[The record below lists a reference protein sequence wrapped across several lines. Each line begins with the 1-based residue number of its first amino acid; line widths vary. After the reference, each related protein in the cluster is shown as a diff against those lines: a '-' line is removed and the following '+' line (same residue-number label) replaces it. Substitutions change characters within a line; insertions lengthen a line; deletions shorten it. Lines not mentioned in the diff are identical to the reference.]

1 MAFAYHI
8 RELTAETT
16 VPEFVAQF
24 VHVEKFLP
32 ACRQCP
38 RYNTRWTCPPFDFD
52 PMDVWGGYTGL
63 RLYAR
68 ILDADGAGQPMDD
81 ATEAL
86 LREKRL
92 YREKLRQWEQAA
104 PGSQMLRPV
113 PGLREVAGQALPFS
127 GASALL
133 HRGPGRRCGGVPAA
147 LFPHAGAV
155 GQGRRRAGLSGAGG
169 RPADEVKSGAEKKSK
184 SFDLLFF

>member
-8 RELTAETT
+8 RELTAEAT

-104 PGSQMLRPV
+104 PGSQML
-113 PGLREVAGQALPFS
+113 LAGTCDQCQVCEKS
-127 GASALL
+127 
-133 HRGPGRRCGGVPAA
+133 
-147 LFPHAGAV
+147 
-155 GQGRRRAGLSGAGG
+155 QGRPCHSPELLRYSIEALGG
-169 RPADEVKSGAEKKSK
+169 MWK
-184 SFDLLFF
+184 

>member
-68 ILDADGAGQPMDD
+68 ILDADGAGQSMDD

-104 PGSQMLRPV
+104 PGSQML
-113 PGLREVAGQALPFS
+113 LAGTCDQCQVCEKS
-127 GASALL
+127 
-133 HRGPGRRCGGVPAA
+133 
-147 LFPHAGAV
+147 
-155 GQGRRRAGLSGAGG
+155 QGRPCHSPELLRYSIEALGGDVEGCLRHHFHMPVLWGKDGAAPDYLVLVGGLLT
-169 RPADEVKSGAEKKSK
+169 K
-184 SFDLLFF
+184 

>member
-104 PGSQMLRPV
+104 PGSQML
-113 PGLREVAGQALPFS
+113 LAGTCDQCQVCEKS
-127 GASALL
+127 
-133 HRGPGRRCGGVPAA
+133 
-147 LFPHAGAV
+147 
-155 GQGRRRAGLSGAGG
+155 QGRPCHSPELLRYSIEALGGDVEGCLRHHFHMPVLWGKDGAAPDYLVLVGGLLT
-169 RPADEVKSGAEKKSK
+169 K
-184 SFDLLFF
+184 

>member
-104 PGSQMLRPV
+104 PGSQML
-113 PGLREVAGQALPFS
+113 LAGTCDQCQVCEKS
-127 GASALL
+127 
-133 HRGPGRRCGGVPAA
+133 
-147 LFPHAGAV
+147 
-155 GQGRRRAGLSGAGG
+155 QGRPCHSPELLRYSIEALGGDVEGCLQYYFHMPVLWGREGRAPEYLVLVGGLL
-169 RPADEVKSGAEKKSK
+169 EK
-184 SFDLLFF
+184 

>member
-8 RELTAETT
+8 RDLTAEAT

-104 PGSQMLRPV
+104 PGSQMLLAGTCDQCQVCEKSQGRPCHSPELLRYSIEALGGDV
-113 PGLREVAGQALPFS
+113 EGCLRHYFHMPGLWGRD
-127 GASALL
+127 GAAPDYLVLVGGLL
-133 HRGPGRRCGGVPAA
+133 T
-147 LFPHAGAV
+147 
-155 GQGRRRAGLSGAGG
+155 
-169 RPADEVKSGAEKKSK
+169 K
-184 SFDLLFF
+184 

>member
-8 RELTAETT
+8 RELTAEAT

-104 PGSQMLRPV
+104 PGSQMLLAGTCDQCETCEKVQGHPCGRPEL
-113 PGLREVAGQALPFS
+113 LRYSIEALGGERPPEREFS
-127 GASALL
+127 GDPYYESL
-133 HRGPGRRCGGVPAA
+133 RQV
-147 LFPHAGAV
+147 
-155 GQGRRRAGLSGAGG
+155 
-169 RPADEVKSGAEKKSK
+169 
-184 SFDLLFF
+184 

>member
-68 ILDADGAGQPMDD
+68 ILDADGAGQPLDD

-104 PGSQMLRPV
+104 PGSQML
-113 PGLREVAGQALPFS
+113 LAGTCDQCQVCEKS
-127 GASALL
+127 
-133 HRGPGRRCGGVPAA
+133 
-147 LFPHAGAV
+147 
-155 GQGRRRAGLSGAGG
+155 QGRPCHSPELLRYSIEALGGDVEGCLRHHFHMPVLWGKDGAAPDYLVLVGGLLT
-169 RPADEVKSGAEKKSK
+169 K
-184 SFDLLFF
+184 

>member
-8 RELTAETT
+8 RELTAEAT

-104 PGSQMLRPV
+104 PGSQML
-113 PGLREVAGQALPFS
+113 LAGTCDQCQVCEKS
-127 GASALL
+127 
-133 HRGPGRRCGGVPAA
+133 
-147 LFPHAGAV
+147 
-155 GQGRRRAGLSGAGG
+155 QGRPCHSPELLRYSIEALAAMWRGACGTISTCRCCGARTAPRRTIWCWWAAC
-169 RPADEVKSGAEKKSK
+169 
-184 SFDLLFF
+184 

>member
-86 LREKRL
+86 MREKRL

-104 PGSQMLRPV
+104 PGSQML
-113 PGLREVAGQALPFS
+113 LAGTCDQCQVCEKS
-127 GASALL
+127 
-133 HRGPGRRCGGVPAA
+133 
-147 LFPHAGAV
+147 
-155 GQGRRRAGLSGAGG
+155 QGRPCHSPELLRYSIEALGRDGAAPDYLVLVGGLLT
-169 RPADEVKSGAEKKSK
+169 K
-184 SFDLLFF
+184 

>member
-8 RELTAETT
+8 RELTAEAT

-38 RYNTRWTCPPFDFD
+38 RYNTRWTCPPFDFN

-68 ILDADGAGQPMDD
+68 ILHADGLNQPLD
-81 ATEAL
+81 AAL
-86 LREKRL
+86 TALKREKRL
-92 YREKLRQWEQAA
+92 YRDKLYRWEQATS
-104 PGSQMLRPV
+104 GSQMLLA
-113 PGLREVAGQALPFS
+113 GTCDQCEVCEKQ
-127 GASALL
+127 
-133 HRGPGRRCGGVPAA
+133 
-147 LFPHAGAV
+147 
-155 GQGRRRAGLSGAGG
+155 QGRPCRQPECLRYSIEALGGDVEGCLRRYFHRTVLWGKDGAAPDYLVLVGGLLT
-169 RPADEVKSGAEKKSK
+169 R
-184 SFDLLFF
+184 

>member
-8 RELTAETT
+8 RELTAEAT

-104 PGSQMLRPV
+104 PGSQML
-113 PGLREVAGQALPFS
+113 LAGTCDQCQVCEKS
-127 GASALL
+127 
-133 HRGPGRRCGGVPAA
+133 
-147 LFPHAGAV
+147 
-155 GQGRRRAGLSGAGG
+155 QGRPCHSPELLRYSIEALGGDVEGCLQHYFHMPILWGREGRAPEYLVLVGGLL
-169 RPADEVKSGAEKKSK
+169 EK
-184 SFDLLFF
+184 

>member
-8 RELTAETT
+8 RELTAEAT

-104 PGSQMLRPV
+104 PGSQML
-113 PGLREVAGQALPFS
+113 LAGTCDQCQVCEKS
-127 GASALL
+127 
-133 HRGPGRRCGGVPAA
+133 
-147 LFPHAGAV
+147 
-155 GQGRRRAGLSGAGG
+155 QGRPCHSPELLRYSIEALGG
-169 RPADEVKSGAEKKSK
+169 DVEGCLRHYFHMPVRISSSK
-184 SFDLLFF
+184 YLRV

>member
-8 RELTAETT
+8 RELTAEAT

-38 RYNTRWTCPPFDFD
+38 LYNTRWTCPPFDFD

-104 PGSQMLRPV
+104 PGSQML
-113 PGLREVAGQALPFS
+113 LAGTCDQCQVCEKS
-127 GASALL
+127 
-133 HRGPGRRCGGVPAA
+133 
-147 LFPHAGAV
+147 
-155 GQGRRRAGLSGAGG
+155 QGRPCHSPELLRYSIEALGGDVEGCLRHYFHMPVLWGRDGAAPDYLVLVGGLLT
-169 RPADEVKSGAEKKSK
+169 K
-184 SFDLLFF
+184 